1 MMNNTP
7 IMKRKG
13 VILSATFLLS
23 IFLIF
28 SCKKKESSLGLNS
41 IDQNELLSSSGVDT
55 FSLTTYSFIEDSII
69 SDNMSAVMIGSYND
83 PVFGSFNS
91 EIYTQIRMEAAG
103 FDFGDPSL
111 IAIDSLV
118 LGLEYLGSY
127 GDNGIQTIEVYELGE
142 DLSIDS
148 TYYSFQSKS
157 LATNTDL
164 VVNGMG
170 AIELDPSYIT
180 VIGND
185 TVNSQIRIPID
196 TNLGVAFLNEAATG
210 SAFIDNVSFQSYF
223 KGLLIKTNNGSQASG
238 TGGIF
243 YVNLSDPQSKLT
255 MYYKLDGVPKEFDF
269 TITSSDAD
277 FNHVDLDASLTSVET
292 VVNDTISGQNEFYA
306 QCFGTKAVIE
316 CNGLNNIPA
325 NAVIH
330 KASLILPISYQTG
343 SSYAPSLNI
352 AVATRLEEGSEDI
365 FNINV
370 IGSYSNFSKGYTFD
384 LRNYIQAITNND
396 LTNNGLIFYLG
407 RTADRVIFNG
417 PNSTNKEQPK
427 LSILYSEF

>member
-13 VILSATFLLS
+13 IILSATFLLS
-23 IFLIF
+23 VFLIF
-28 SCKKKESSLGLNS
+28 SCKKKENSLGLNS
-41 IDQNELLSSSGVDT
+41 IDQNELLSSSGIDT

-83 PVFGSFNS
+83 PIFGTFNS
-91 EIYTQIRMEAAG
+91 EIYTQIRMEVGG
-103 FDFGDPSL
+103 FDFGDINL
-111 IAIDSLV
+111 ITIDSLV
-118 LGLEYLGSY
+118 LGLEYRGVY

-142 DLSIDS
+142 DLNIDS

-157 LATNTDL
+157 LATSTNL
-164 VVNGMG
+164 VVSGMG
-170 AIELDPSYIT
+170 SIDLDPSNIT
-180 VIGND
+180 VIGGD

-196 TNLGVAFLNEAATG
+196 TNLGVAFLNEATTG
-210 SAFIDNVSFQSYF
+210 SAFLDNVAFQSYF
-223 KGLLIKTNNGSQASG
+223 KGLLIKINNGLQASG

-243 YVNLSDPQSKLT
+243 YVNLTDPQSKLT
-255 MYYKLDGVPKEFDF
+255 MYYKLDGVEKEFDF

-277 FNHVDLDASLTSVET
+277 FNHVDIDASLTNVET
-292 VVNDTISGQNEFYA
+292 VVNDTISGQSEFYA
-306 QCFGTKAVIE
+306 QCFGTKAVVE
-316 CNGLNNIPA
+316 CAGLNNIPA

-330 KASLILPISYQTG
+330 KASLVLPISYQTG

-352 AVATRLEEGSEDI
+352 AVATRVEEGGEDI

-370 IGSYSNFSKGYTFD
+370 IGSYSDFTKAYTFD
-384 LRNYIQAITNND
+384 LRNYVQAITNND
-396 LTNNGLIFYLG
+396 LNNTGLIFYLG
-407 RTADRVIFNG
+407 RIADRVIFNG
-417 PNSTNKEQPK
+417 SNSTNKEQPK